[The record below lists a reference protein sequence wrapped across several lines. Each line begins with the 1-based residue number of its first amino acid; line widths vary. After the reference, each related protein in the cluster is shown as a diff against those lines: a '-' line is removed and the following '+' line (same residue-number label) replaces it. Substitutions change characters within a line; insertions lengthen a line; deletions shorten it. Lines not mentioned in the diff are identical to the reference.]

1 LFLVFACVATNALA
15 QAYPTR
21 PIRLISPYTPGGG
34 NDTLARAI
42 APKLG
47 ESLGQQ
53 VVVENRPGANTIIGS
68 DLVAK
73 SPPDGYTLVLVP
85 SSHAINTSLYP
96 KLPYDA
102 IKDFAPI
109 TLIGSGPLIVVTHP
123 SLPANGIKDLI
134 ALARAR
140 PGQLTYGSAGN
151 GGSGHLAGAMFC
163 TMTGVKMVHIPYKG
177 TGPAV
182 VDLMG
187 GQISLMFATTLTVL
201 PQVKAGKLKAIA
213 WASAQRSSVMPE
225 LPTVDEAGVRGFNAS
240 LWYGILAPAG
250 TPRDIVARLSTEI
263 GRVLQLA
270 EVRERLTTLGVDPRG
285 STPAEF
291 AQLIVSD
298 TERWAKVVKE
308 SGARID

>member
-1 LFLVFACVATNALA
+1 MFACVATNALA